1 MVGRTVEPGEEQLDV
16 GLLSPSVAAS
26 AARPYYSSNATFL
39 TAFFGGPLAAVFMQG
54 LNARF
59 LGRWQRE
66 RLWLG
71 LAMLVAI
78 VGIVLVSLPAIRP
91 EVLPF
96 MPEWLGQKSSARMA
110 SRALAVALWG
120 ALFLRMRPTYRAAE
134 LHTHSRPAWKDGIL
148 IVLASMGLQLVIVM
162 LTATAVQP

>member
-1 MVGRTVEPGEEQLDV
+1 MVGRTVEPGDEQLEA
-16 GLLSPSVAAS
+16 GLLSPSIAAS
-26 AARPYYSSNATFL
+26 AARPTYSSNATFL

-71 LAMLVAI
+71 LALLVA
-78 VGIVLVSLPAIRP
+78 VAGIVLVSLPAIRP
-91 EVLPF
+91 GLLPF
-96 MPEWLGQKSSARMA
+96 MPEWFAQKSSARMA
-110 SRALAVALWG
+110 SRAVALAIWG
-120 ALFLRMRPTYRAAE
+120 ALYLRMRPAYRAAE
-134 LHTHSRPAWKDGIL
+134 LHAHSRPAWKDGIL
-148 IVLASMGLQLVIVM
+148 IVLASMGLQLVIVV